1 VKKYSRGDKGGEK
14 QTAVVIR
21 WLVWCP
27 AVAAATE
34 MPRPRRL
41 LSIPAAA
48 LQIYLAFVKFT
59 SVAEK

>member
-1 VKKYSRGDKGGEK
+1 M
-14 QTAVVIR
+14 VIR